1 MKRILLWGTGKVAKE
16 VLSDC
21 STLSLYEIVGVIDND
36 DSKWGQTFE
45 CLTVYSP
52 EILKKY
58 EGITVIVLA
67 DAFDEIK
74 TQIEG
79 AYKNYN
85 INVENKYFFYK
96 ESLLKRYE
104 NCDDLEVGEVIKYI
118 NENGLGIFNYQFS
131 QNYKNKTNIQ
141 IDTETG
147 FYYLL
152 HNGKR
157 MYFPKKFK
165 SKETVC
171 DYYNSILL
179 EQDNDSPHRYLS
191 KSFDVREGDVVVDVG
206 VAEGNF
212 AIEVVD
218 KVSKIYLIEADD
230 EWIEALKLTFKDYMD
245 KVVIIKAFISSFCD
259 GNVVTIDS
267 LIKESVDFI
276 KMDIEG
282 NEWDALLGAERVISK
297 SSSIRLAICSYHGD
311 FDQELIESYMD
322 KHDIVHWTSK
332 GYMWFPTKLRQT
344 YVSTRLNRGIIFG
357 KKEEFF

>member
-1 MKRILLWGTGKVAKE
+1 MKKILLWGTGKVANE
-16 VLSDC
+16 VLNDC
-21 STLSLYEIVGVIDND
+21 STLNLYEIVGVIDND
-36 DSKWGQTFE
+36 ASKWGQIFE
-45 CLTVYSP
+45 NLTVYSP
-52 EILKKY
+52 EILTKN
-58 EGITVIVLA
+58 EGITVVVLT
-67 DAFDEIK
+67 DAFEAIKNQIDEEYKKYSIK
-74 TQIEG
+74 
-79 AYKNYN
+79 
-85 INVENKYFFYK
+85 VENKYFFYK

-104 NCDDLEVGEVIKYI
+104 KSSDSEIGEVIKYI
-118 NENGLGIFNYQFS
+118 KENGLDIFNYQFC
-131 QNYKNKTNIQ
+131 QNYKSKTNIE
-141 IDTETG
+141 IDSETG
-147 FYYLL
+147 FYYLF

-179 EQDNDSPHRYLS
+179 EQDSDSPHRYLS
-191 KSFDVREGDVVVDVG
+191 ESFNVREGDVVVDVG

-212 AIEVVD
+212 AIEVID
-218 KVSKIYLIEADD
+218 RVSKIYLVEADE

-282 NEWDALLGAERVISK
+282 NEWDALLGAERVISE
-297 SSSIRLAICSYHGD
+297 SNSLRLAICSYHGD

-322 KHDIVHWTSK
+322 KHNIEHWTSK

-344 YVSTRLNRGIIFG
+344 YVSTRLNRGIVFG
-357 KKEEFF
+357 KKE